1 MPRIIAAFMTLLLTL
16 SALPGY
22 CVTVVGNHVAGGAPQ
37 STTSGV
43 HNQEVVNIILD
54 KIESGVVYSQDGR
67 TFQMT
72 STTEVINNTQGNSKL
87 RIAELIF
94 MQGVLMSVYI
104 K

>member
-1 MPRIIAAFMTLLLTL
+1 MLRIIAAFMTLLLTL

-22 CVTVVGNHVAGGAPQ
+22 CVTAVGNHAVGGATQ

-43 HNQEVVNIILD
+43 HNQKVVNIILD

-67 TFQMT
+67 TFHMT

-94 MQGVLMSVYI
+94 MQGMLVSVHI